1 MKKKLK
7 IVAHGTQWVDP
18 NPPPVIICPECGGE
32 KLINTFNLDRCY
44 KNFLQLILS
53 EKATAENVKTVVAF
67 LRQVQRLQLKQSPHG
82 SPLLFL

>member
-44 KNFLQLILS
+44 KNFL
-53 EKATAENVKTVVAF
+53 
-67 LRQVQRLQLKQSPHG
+67 
-82 SPLLFL
+82 